1 MQPSTKSTLLS
12 SLLQSLS
19 TETMNLY
26 ILNDVLYDYTPGMCV
41 IAAESLEQCNQIFIE
56 EFGHS
61 GGSDYVNEC
70 RQKDFDT
77 AQIKVIEGVN
87 HPAGVVSYEYG
98 GG

>member
-41 IAAESLEQCNQIFIE
+41 IAAESLSQCKTLFME
-56 EFGHS
+56 EFGS
-61 GGSDYVNEC
+61 KCDSEWINQK
-70 RQKDFDT
+70 RQEDFDT